1 MLFLNDTM
9 GIQCIQVR
17 YLYKDIYQIDRYLP
31 KTKGFDRTNS
41 IKNSFIIVFV
51 QVELFCIFIYVKFN
65 MFSMDSSYRHTLYNH
80 VFSSVCE
87 IKKAL

>member
-41 IKNSFIIVFV
+41 LKNSFIIVFV
-51 QVELFCIFIYVKFN
+51 QV
-65 MFSMDSSYRHTLYNH
+65 
-80 VFSSVCE
+80 
-87 IKKAL
+87 